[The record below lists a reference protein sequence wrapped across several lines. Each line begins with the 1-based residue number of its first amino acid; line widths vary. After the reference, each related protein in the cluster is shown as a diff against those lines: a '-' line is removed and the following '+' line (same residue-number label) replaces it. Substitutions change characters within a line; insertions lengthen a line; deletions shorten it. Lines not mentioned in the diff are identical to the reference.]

1 MEILGGKKIK
11 SKMEYNGNGFVFWVS
26 DGPFPSKPQMHFLI
40 FLLCMCVG
48 GNGRKQSNNGVFFCV
63 SSLSEASFINSNKP
77 QEAKGK
83 VGDRTKGWVQ
93 ATWVMWEKAK
103 DSVTE
108 PLFSHLFKEENQS
121 VNSYSGCVEKLSSFM

>member
-1 MEILGGKKIK
+1 MGMEILGGKKIK

-93 ATWVMWEKAK
+93 ATWVM
-103 DSVTE
+103 
-108 PLFSHLFKEENQS
+108 
-121 VNSYSGCVEKLSSFM
+121 